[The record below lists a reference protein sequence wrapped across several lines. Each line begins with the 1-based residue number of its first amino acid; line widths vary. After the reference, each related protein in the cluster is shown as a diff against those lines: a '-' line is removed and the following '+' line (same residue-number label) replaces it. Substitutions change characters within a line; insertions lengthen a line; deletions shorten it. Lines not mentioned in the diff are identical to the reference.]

1 MTPARAA
8 LLTALALYAA
18 AVIVAVVLVPWDA
31 GVAPWSDLATDRLA
45 EFTAEQVAA
54 TESYVSAV
62 WLPGVLAWLAP
73 AVLALGVLLVPQAR
87 AVLARI
93 GPRSKPFISSLLAT
107 AALLAATQLVALPFV
122 LLAAQA
128 RRDYGLLIE
137 PWSTWWLRWL
147 GESLAYVALGA
158 LGVAIALAIL
168 RRWPR
173 RGWITIVAGAVVA
186 AFAVSAV
193 LPLTQRLE
201 GMAADPALT
210 SRVIAMA
217 DRLGV
222 EVGTVTVIEVGD
234 RSPMINAHVS
244 GWGPTR
250 AVTIYDTVGDS
261 LSPAQIDALVAH
273 ELVHVREGDVALGTA
288 LAALAAGG
296 TAALAAALVLSGR
309 VRARLHA
316 RNPGDPRVI
325 PLVVAVALVAS
336 LVGSIGAVT
345 VSRSLESRT
354 DREAL
359 AVTGDPQAYADL
371 LMRLAV
377 TNRSTLV
384 PPRWRYALLFT
395 HPTPLQRLELLDGAP

>member
-1 MTPARAA
+1 M
-8 LLTALALYAA
+8 YAA
-18 AVIVAVVLVPWDA
+18 AVIVALVLVPWDA

-45 EFTAEQVAA
+45 DFTAEQVAA

-87 AVLARI
+87 AALARI
-93 GPRSKPFISSLLAT
+93 GPRSKSSISSFLAT
-107 AALLAATQLVALPFV
+107 GALLAATQLVALPFA
-122 LLAAQA
+122 LLVAQA
-128 RRDYGLLIE
+128 RRDAGLLTE
-137 PWSTWWLRWL
+137 AASAWWLRWL
-147 GESLAYVALGA
+147 AESLAYVALGA

-173 RGWITIVAGAVVA
+173 RGWIAIVAGAVVA
-186 AFAVSAV
+186 AFAVSAL

-201 GMAADPALT
+201 GTAADPALT
-210 SRVIAMA
+210 SRVLAMA

-325 PLVVAVALVAS
+325 PLVVAVGLVAS
-336 LVGSIGAVT
+336 LVGSVGAAT

-395 HPTPLQRLELLDGAP
+395 HPTPLQRLEILDEAP

>member
-1 MTPARAA
+1 M
-8 LLTALALYAA
+8 YAA
-18 AVIVAVVLVPWDA
+18 AVIVALVLVPWDA

-45 EFTAEQVAA
+45 DFTAEQVAA

-87 AVLARI
+87 AALARI
-93 GPRSKPFISSLLAT
+93 GPRSKPFISSFLAT
-107 AALLAATQLVALPFV
+107 AALLAATQLVALPFA
-122 LLAAQA
+122 LLVAQA
-128 RRDYGLLIE
+128 RRDAGLLSE
-137 PWSTWWLRWL
+137 AASAWWLRWL
-147 GESLAYVALGA
+147 AESLAYVALGA

-173 RGWITIVAGAVVA
+173 RGWIAIVAGAVVA
-186 AFAVSAV
+186 AFAVSAL

-201 GMAADPALT
+201 GTAADPALT

-309 VRARLHA
+309 IRARLHA

-325 PLVVAVALVAS
+325 PLVVAVGLVVS
-336 LVGSIGAVT
+336 LVGSVGAAT

-395 HPTPLQRLELLDGAP
+395 HPTPLQRLEFLDEAP

>member
-1 MTPARAA
+1 M
-8 LLTALALYAA
+8 YAA
-18 AVIVAVVLVPWDA
+18 AVIVALVLVPWDA

-87 AVLARI
+87 AALARI
-93 GPRSKPFISSLLAT
+93 GPRSKPFISSFLAT
-107 AALLAATQLVALPFV
+107 AALLAATQLVALPFA
-122 LLAAQA
+122 LLVAQA
-128 RRDYGLLIE
+128 RRDAGLLSE
-137 PWSTWWLRWL
+137 AASAWWLRWL
-147 GESLAYVALGA
+147 AESLAYVALGA
-158 LGVAIALAIL
+158 IGVAIALAIL

-173 RGWITIVAGAVVA
+173 RGWIAIVAGAVVA
-186 AFAVSAV
+186 AFAVSAL

-201 GMAADPALT
+201 GTAADPALT

-325 PLVVAVALVAS
+325 PLVVAVGLVAS
-336 LVGSIGAVT
+336 LVGSVGAAT

-395 HPTPLQRLELLDGAP
+395 HPTPLQRLEFLDEAP

>member
-1 MTPARAA
+1 M
-8 LLTALALYAA
+8 YAA
-18 AVIVAVVLVPWDA
+18 AVIVALVLVPWDA

-62 WLPGVLAWLAP
+62 WLPGVLVWLAP

-87 AVLARI
+87 AALARI
-93 GPRSKPFISSLLAT
+93 GPRSKPFVSSFLAT
-107 AALLAATQLVALPFV
+107 AALLAATQFVALPFA
-122 LLAAQA
+122 LLVAQA
-128 RRDYGLLIE
+128 RRDAGLLTE
-137 PWSTWWLRWL
+137 AASAWWLRWL
-147 GESLAYVALGA
+147 AESLAYVALGA
-158 LGVAIALAIL
+158 IGVAIALAIL

-186 AFAVSAV
+186 GFAVSAL

-201 GMAADPALT
+201 GTAADPALT
-210 SRVIAMA
+210 SRVLAMA

-222 EVGTVTVIEVGD
+222 EVGTVTVIQVGD

-325 PLVVAVALVAS
+325 PLVVAVGLVAS
-336 LVGSIGAVT
+336 LVGSVGAAT

-395 HPTPLQRLELLDGAP
+395 HPTPLQRLEILDEAP

>member
-1 MTPARAA
+1 M
-8 LLTALALYAA
+8 YAA
-18 AVIVAVVLVPWDA
+18 AVSVALVLVPWDA

-45 EFTAEQVAA
+45 DFTAEQVAA

-73 AVLALGVLLVPQAR
+73 AVLALGVLFVPQAR
-87 AVLARI
+87 ASLARI
-93 GPRSKPFISSLLAT
+93 GPRSRPFIASVLAT
-107 AALLAATQLVALPFV
+107 AALLAATQLVALPFA
-122 LLAAQA
+122 LLVAQA
-128 RRDYGLLIE
+128 RRAAGLLTE
-137 PWSTWWLRWL
+137 AASAWWLRWL
-147 GESLAYVALGA
+147 AESLAYVALGA

-173 RGWITIVAGAVVA
+173 RGWIAIVAGAVVA
-186 AFAVSAV
+186 AFAVSAL

-201 GMAADPALT
+201 GTAADPALT

-325 PLVVAVALVAS
+325 PLVVAVGLAAS
-336 LVGSIGAVT
+336 LVGSVGAAT

-395 HPTPLQRLELLDGAP
+395 HPTPLQRLELLDEAP

>member
-1 MTPARAA
+1 M
-8 LLTALALYAA
+8 YAA
-18 AVIVAVVLVPWDA
+18 AVIVALVLVPWDA

-45 EFTAEQVAA
+45 DFTAEQVAA

-87 AVLARI
+87 AALARI

-107 AALLAATQLVALPFV
+107 AALLAATQLVALPFA
-122 LLAAQA
+122 LLVAQA
-128 RRDYGLLIE
+128 RRDAGLLTE
-137 PWSTWWLRWL
+137 AASAWWLRWL
-147 GESLAYVALGA
+147 AESLAYVALGA

-173 RGWITIVAGAVVA
+173 RGWIAIVAGAVVA
-186 AFAVSAV
+186 AFAVSAL

-201 GMAADPALT
+201 GTAADPALT

-309 VRARLHA
+309 VRGRLHA

-325 PLVVAVALVAS
+325 PLVVAVGLVAS
-336 LVGSIGAVT
+336 LVGSVGAAT

-395 HPTPLQRLELLDGAP
+395 HPTPLQRLEILDATP

>member
-1 MTPARAA
+1 M
-8 LLTALALYAA
+8 YAA
-18 AVIVAVVLVPWDA
+18 AVIVALVLVPWDA

-45 EFTAEQVAA
+45 DFTAEQVAA

-87 AVLARI
+87 AALARI
-93 GPRSKPFISSLLAT
+93 GPRSKPFISSFLAT
-107 AALLAATQLVALPFV
+107 AALLAATQLVALPFA
-122 LLAAQA
+122 LLVAQA
-128 RRDYGLLIE
+128 RRDAGLLTE
-137 PWSTWWLRWL
+137 AASAWWLRWL
-147 GESLAYVALGA
+147 AESLAYVALGA

-173 RGWITIVAGAVVA
+173 RGWIAIVAGAVVA
-186 AFAVSAV
+186 AFAVSAL

-201 GMAADPALT
+201 GTAADPALT

-309 VRARLHA
+309 VRGRLHA

-325 PLVVAVALVAS
+325 PLVVAVGLVAS
-336 LVGSIGAVT
+336 LVGSAGAAT

-395 HPTPLQRLELLDGAP
+395 HPTPLQRLELLDEAS

>member
-1 MTPARAA
+1 M
-8 LLTALALYAA
+8 YAA
-18 AVIVAVVLVPWDA
+18 AVIVALVLVPWDA

-45 EFTAEQVAA
+45 DFTAEQVAA

-87 AVLARI
+87 AALARI
-93 GPRSKPFISSLLAT
+93 GPRSKPFISSFLAT
-107 AALLAATQLVALPFV
+107 AALLAATQLVALPFA
-122 LLAAQA
+122 LLVAQA
-128 RRDYGLLIE
+128 RRDAGLLTE
-137 PWSTWWLRWL
+137 AASAWWLRWL
-147 GESLAYVALGA
+147 AESLAYVALGA
-158 LGVAIALAIL
+158 LGVAVALAIL

-173 RGWITIVAGAVVA
+173 RGWIAIVAAAVVA
-186 AFAVSAV
+186 AFAVSAL

-201 GMAADPALT
+201 GTAADPALT

-309 VRARLHA
+309 VRGRLHA

-325 PLVVAVALVAS
+325 PLVVAVGLVAS
-336 LVGSIGAVT
+336 LVGSVGAAT

-395 HPTPLQRLELLDGAP
+395 HPTPLQRLEILDEAP

>member
-1 MTPARAA
+1 M
-8 LLTALALYAA
+8 YAA
-18 AVIVAVVLVPWDA
+18 AVIVALVLVPWDA
-31 GVAPWSDLATDRLA
+31 GVAPWSDLALDRLA
-45 EFTAEQVAA
+45 DFTAEQVAA

-73 AVLALGVLLVPQAR
+73 AILALAVLLVPQAR
-87 AVLARI
+87 AALARI
-93 GPRSKPFISSLLAT
+93 GPRGKPLIASFLTT
-107 AALLAATQLVALPFV
+107 AALLAATQLVTLPFA
-122 LLAAQA
+122 LLVAQA
-128 RRDYGLLIE
+128 RRDAGLLTE
-137 PWSTWWLRWL
+137 AASSWWLRWL
-147 GESLAYVALGA
+147 AESLVYVATGA
-158 LGVAIALAIL
+158 LGLAIALAIL

-173 RGWITIVAGAVVA
+173 RGWIAIVAGAVVA

-201 GMAADPALT
+201 GTAADPALT
-210 SRVIAMA
+210 SRVLAMA

-316 RNPGDPRVI
+316 RSPGDPRVI
-325 PLVVAVALVAS
+325 PLVVAVGLVAS
-336 LVGSIGAVT
+336 LVGSVGAAT

-371 LMRLAV
+371 LTRLAV

-395 HPTPLQRLELLDGAP
+395 HPTPLQRLELLDEAP

>member
-1 MTPARAA
+1 M
-8 LLTALALYAA
+8 YAA
-18 AVIVAVVLVPWDA
+18 AVIVALVLVPWDA
-31 GVAPWSDLATDRLA
+31 GVAPWSDLALDRLA
-45 EFTAEQVAA
+45 DFTAEQVAA

-87 AVLARI
+87 NALARI
-93 GPRSKPFISSLLAT
+93 GPRSKPFISSFLAT
-107 AALLAATQLVALPFV
+107 AALLAATQLVELPFA
-122 LLAAQA
+122 LLVARA
-128 RRDYGLLIE
+128 RRDAGLLTE
-137 PWSTWWLRWL
+137 AASAWWLRWL
-147 GESLAYVALGA
+147 AESLAYVALGA

-173 RGWITIVAGAVVA
+173 RGWIAIVAGAVVA

-201 GMAADPALT
+201 GTAADPALT
-210 SRVIAMA
+210 SRVLAMA

-316 RNPGDPRVI
+316 RSPGDPRVI
-325 PLVVAVALVAS
+325 PLVVAVGLVAS
-336 LVGSIGAVT
+336 LVGSVGAAT

-371 LMRLAV
+371 LTRLAV

-395 HPTPLQRLELLDGAP
+395 HPTPLQRLELLDEAP

>member
-1 MTPARAA
+1 M
-8 LLTALALYAA
+8 YAA
-18 AVIVAVVLVPWDA
+18 AVIVALVLVPWDA

-45 EFTAEQVAA
+45 DFTAEQVAA

-87 AVLARI
+87 AALARI
-93 GPRSKPFISSLLAT
+93 GPRSKPFIASFLAT
-107 AALLAATQLVALPFV
+107 AALLAATQLVALPFA
-122 LLAAQA
+122 LLVAQA
-128 RRDYGLLIE
+128 RRDAGLLTE
-137 PWSTWWLRWL
+137 AASAWWLRWL
-147 GESLAYVALGA
+147 AESLAYVALGA

-173 RGWITIVAGAVVA
+173 RGWIAIVAAAVVA
-186 AFAVSAV
+186 AFAVSAL

-201 GMAADPALT
+201 GTAADPALT

-325 PLVVAVALVAS
+325 PLVVAVGLVAS
-336 LVGSIGAVT
+336 LVGSVGAAT

-395 HPTPLQRLELLDGAP
+395 HPTPLQRLELLDEAP

>member
-1 MTPARAA
+1 M
-8 LLTALALYAA
+8 YVA
-18 AVIVAVVLVPWDA
+18 AVIVALVFVPWDA

-45 EFTAEQVAA
+45 DFTAEQVAA

-87 AVLARI
+87 AALARI
-93 GPRSKPFISSLLAT
+93 GPRSNPFISSFLAT
-107 AALLAATQLVALPFV
+107 AALLAATQLVALPFA
-122 LLAAQA
+122 LLVAQA
-128 RRDYGLLIE
+128 RRDAGLLTE
-137 PWSTWWLRWL
+137 AASAWWLRWL
-147 GESLAYVALGA
+147 AESLAYVALGA

-173 RGWITIVAGAVVA
+173 RGWIAIVAGAVVA
-186 AFAVSAV
+186 AFAVSAL

-201 GMAADPALT
+201 GTAADPALT
-210 SRVIAMA
+210 SRVLAMA

-309 VRARLHA
+309 VRVRLHA

-325 PLVVAVALVAS
+325 PLVVAVGLVAS
-336 LVGSIGAVT
+336 LVGSVGAAT

-395 HPTPLQRLELLDGAP
+395 HPTPLQRLELLHEAP

>member
-1 MTPARAA
+1 M
-8 LLTALALYAA
+8 YAA
-18 AVIVAVVLVPWDA
+18 AVIVALVLVPWDA

-87 AVLARI
+87 AALARI
-93 GPRSKPFISSLLAT
+93 GPRSKPFISSFLAT
-107 AALLAATQLVALPFV
+107 AALLAATQLVALPFA
-122 LLAAQA
+122 LLVAQA
-128 RRDYGLLIE
+128 RRDAGLLTE
-137 PWSTWWLRWL
+137 AASAWWLRWL
-147 GESLAYVALGA
+147 AESLAYVALGA
-158 LGVAIALAIL
+158 LGVAVALAIL

-173 RGWITIVAGAVVA
+173 RGWIAIVAAAVVA
-186 AFAVSAV
+186 AFAVSAL

-201 GMAADPALT
+201 GTAADPALT

-325 PLVVAVALVAS
+325 PLVVAVGLVAS
-336 LVGSIGAVT
+336 LVGSVGAAT

-395 HPTPLQRLELLDGAP
+395 HPTPLQRLELLDEAP

>member
-1 MTPARAA
+1 M
-8 LLTALALYAA
+8 YAA
-18 AVIVAVVLVPWDA
+18 AVIVALVLVPWDA

-45 EFTAEQVAA
+45 DFTAEQVAA

-87 AVLARI
+87 AALARI
-93 GPRSKPFISSLLAT
+93 GPRSKPFISSFLAT
-107 AALLAATQLVALPFV
+107 AALLAATQLVALPFA
-122 LLAAQA
+122 LLVAQA
-128 RRDYGLLIE
+128 RRDAGLLTE
-137 PWSTWWLRWL
+137 AASAWWLRWL
-147 GESLAYVALGA
+147 AESLAYVALGA
-158 LGVAIALAIL
+158 LGVAVALAIL

-173 RGWITIVAGAVVA
+173 RGWIAIVAAAVVA
-186 AFAVSAV
+186 AFAVSAL

-201 GMAADPALT
+201 GTAADPALT

-325 PLVVAVALVAS
+325 PLVVAVGLVAS
-336 LVGSIGAVT
+336 LVGSVGAAT

-395 HPTPLQRLELLDGAP
+395 HPTPLQRLELLDEAP

>member
-1 MTPARAA
+1 M
-8 LLTALALYAA
+8 YAA
-18 AVIVAVVLVPWDA
+18 AVIVALVLVPWDA

-73 AVLALGVLLVPQAR
+73 AVLALVVLFVPQVRTA
-87 AVLARI
+87 LARI
-93 GPRSKPFISSLLAT
+93 GPRGKPLVASFLAT
-107 AALLAATQLVALPFV
+107 AALLAATQLVTLPFA
-122 LLAAQA
+122 LLVAQA
-128 RRDYGLLIE
+128 RRDAGLLTE
-137 PWSTWWLRWL
+137 AASAWWLRWL
-147 GESLAYVALGA
+147 AESLVYVALGA

-173 RGWITIVAGAVVA
+173 RGWIAIVTGAVVA

-201 GMAADPALT
+201 GTAADSALT

-288 LAALAAGG
+288 LAALATGG
-296 TAALAAALVLSGR
+296 TAALAAALALSVR

-325 PLVVAVALVAS
+325 PLFVAVGLVAS
-336 LVGSIGAVT
+336 LVGSVGAAT

-395 HPTPLQRLELLDGAP
+395 HPTPLQRLELLDEAP

>member
-1 MTPARAA
+1 M
-8 LLTALALYAA
+8 YAA
-18 AVIVAVVLVPWDA
+18 AVIVALVLVPWDA
-31 GVAPWSDLATDRLA
+31 AVAPWSDLATDRLA
-45 EFTAEQVAA
+45 DFTAEQVAA

-73 AVLALGVLLVPQAR
+73 AVLALVVLLVPQAR
-87 AVLARI
+87 AALARI
-93 GPRSKPFISSLLAT
+93 GPRSKPFISSFLAT
-107 AALLAATQLVALPFV
+107 AALLAATQLVALRFA
-122 LLAAQA
+122 LLVAQA
-128 RRDYGLLIE
+128 RRAAGLLPE
-137 PWSTWWLRWL
+137 AASAWWLRWL
-147 GESLAYVALGA
+147 AESLAYVALGA

-173 RGWITIVAGAVVA
+173 RGWIAIVAGAVVA
-186 AFAVSAV
+186 AFAVSAL

-201 GMAADPALT
+201 GTAADPALT
-210 SRVIAMA
+210 SRVLAMA

-309 VRARLHA
+309 VRRRLHA
-316 RNPGDPRVI
+316 GNPGDPRVI
-325 PLVVAVALVAS
+325 PLVVAVGLAAS
-336 LVGSIGAVT
+336 LVGSVGAAT

-395 HPTPLQRLELLDGAP
+395 HPTPLQRLELLDEAP

>member
-1 MTPARAA
+1 VTPARAA